1 MLQKI
6 KMWSALATVHHG
18 LGAGIVPYLASILIT
33 GSAGLP
39 VEILLA
45 AVITGLQTMGGFV
58 MNRYFDQQG
67 DLARYEGHL
76 KETGDIA
83 PRTYRQFADMK
94 GALLTRKRGLVHPYA
109 ALLFALALFACS
121 LILAS
126 PLPQSAQ
133 LLVWTNAVLLLP
145 YSLIKNHLGLTS
157 NVIVAYLNASTL
169 LFAALAI
176 QLNHMALWPLMLS
189 FFAVTL
195 AREIV
200 KDIED
205 IETDRANGRKTR
217 VLLML
222 ERHGR
227 KEALRRRK
235 TRVLLM
241 LERHGRK
248 EALRRLRSS
257 YVIPLL
263 ILGAVMNTLSLIW
276 LYNTAYWIVAA
287 IVWGLI
293 FVSIKELLSLETI
306 DGGTGVPQ
314 AIYKVE
320 GVLYQVFVTS
330 LGGLLLGSIQIA

>member
-6 KMWSALATVHHG
+6 KMWSALATIHHG
-18 LGAGIVPYLASILIT
+18 LGAGLVPYLASILIT
-33 GSAGLP
+33 ESLGLP
-39 VEILLA
+39 AEILLA

-58 MNRYFDQQG
+58 MNRYFDQKG
-67 DLARYEGHL
+67 DLVRYESHL
-76 KETGDIA
+76 KETGEIA

-94 GALLTRKRGLVHPYA
+94 GALLTRQRRLVHPYA
-109 ALLFALALFACS
+109 AVLFALTLFACS
-121 LILAS
+121 LILAH

-133 LLVWTNAVLLLP
+133 LLVVANAILLLP
-145 YSLIKNHLGLTS
+145 YSIIKNHLGLTS
-157 NVIVAYLNASTL
+157 NVIVAYLNASTI

-176 QLNHMALWPLMLS
+176 QHNHMALWPLMLS

-205 IETDRANGRKTR
+205 IEPDRANGRKTR

-227 KEALRRRK
+227 KEALRR
-235 TRVLLM
+235 
-241 LERHGRK
+241 
-248 EALRRLRSS
+248 LRST

-263 ILGAVMNTLSLIW
+263 ILGAVMNTVSLIW
-276 LYNTAYWIVAA
+276 LYRTAYWIVAA

-293 FVSIKELLSLETI
+293 VVSIKELMSLETI

-330 LGGLLLGSIQIA
+330 LGGLLLGGIQIA

>member
-1 MLQKI
+1 MWQKI
-6 KMWSALATVHHG
+6 KMWSALATIHHG
-18 LGAGIVPYLASILIT
+18 IGAGLVPYLASILIT
-33 GSAGLP
+33 GSPGLP
-39 VEILLA
+39 AEILLA

-67 DLARYEGHL
+67 DLVRYESHL
-76 KETGDIA
+76 KETGEIA

-94 GALLTRKRGLVHPYA
+94 GALLTRKRRLVHPYA

-121 LILAS
+121 LILAR

-133 LLVWTNAVLLLP
+133 LLVVANAVLLLP

-157 NVIVAYLNASTL
+157 NVIVAYLNASTI

-205 IETDRANGRKTR
+205 IEPDRANGRKTR
-217 VLLML
+217 VLF
-222 ERHGR
+222 
-227 KEALRRRK
+227 
-235 TRVLLM
+235 M

-248 EALRRLRSS
+248 EALRRLRST

-263 ILGAVMNTLSLIW
+263 ILGAVMNTVSLIW
-276 LYNTAYWIVAA
+276 LYRTAYWIVAA
-287 IVWGLI
+287 AVWGLI
-293 FVSIKELLSLETI
+293 LVSIKELLSLETI

-320 GVLYQVFVTS
+320 GVLYQVFVAS